1 MINRRIDHAGR
12 RAMLSSRAS
21 NGGEWTMAYECF
33 EVSVEGAVAHLRL
46 SRPERRNAMT
56 LAFWRELPQ
65 AVRELDARGG
75 VRALLV
81 SSSGPHFT
89 AGMDL
94 SVFQGA
100 DPLGTTTVE
109 ARSRF
114 RAKLEE
120 LQQTFHALAEARFP
134 VIAAVQ
140 GGCIGGGVDMVA
152 ACCLRYATRDA
163 YFVIQEINI
172 GMMAD
177 VGTFNRL
184 PKQLPEAVVRE
195 LGYTGERLA
204 AERAERLGFVNGLFE
219 DQDALV
225 AGALAVARRIAAK
238 APVAVTATKHMISF
252 TRDHSVAESFEY
264 LNALQ
269 PGIFS
274 IDDIQRSVAAAKS
287 GAAPVYADLPAK

>member
-1 MINRRIDHAGR
+1 
-12 RAMLSSRAS
+12 
-21 NGGEWTMAYECF
+21 MAHECF
-33 EVSVEGAVAHLRL
+33 EVSVEGGVAHLRL

-75 VRALLV
+75 VRVLV
-81 SSSGPHFT
+81 ISSSGPHFS

-100 DPLGTTTVE
+100 GPFGTATVE
-109 ARSRF
+109 ARARF

-120 LQQTFHALAEARFP
+120 LQKTFSALAEARFP

-140 GGCIGGGVDMVA
+140 GGCIGGGVDMVT

-163 YFVIQEINI
+163 FFVIQEINI

-195 LGYTGERLA
+195 LGYTGDRLP
-204 AERAERLGFVNGLFE
+204 AERAERLGFVNALFE
-219 DQDALV
+219 NHEALV
-225 AGALAVARRIAAK
+225 AGALELARRIACK
-238 APVAVTATKHMISF
+238 APVAVAASKQMISY

-264 LNALQ
+264 LNTLQ

-274 IDDIQRSVAAAKS
+274 IEDIRRSVTAAKG
-287 GAAPVYADLPAK
+287 GAAPAYADLPAK